1 MVIDTKAF
9 PSNYCMGNKNSATR
23 MPPSRPTEKSAIN
36 TAETAP
42 RKTLGTGTIFV
53 TRTQS
58 PTGNAQPL
66 QVM

>member
-1 MVIDTKAF
+1 
-9 PSNYCMGNKNSATR
+9 
-23 MPPSRPTEKSAIN
+23 MPPSRPTENSVIN

-42 RKTLGTGTIFV
+42 RKALGTGTIFV